1 MTGSTRT
8 LAPRAPNAVRAAASG
23 PPTSPAG
30 PALRQVSGWPLT
42 ALLVGFPVLWLLGLS
57 GVALQVAAVPM
68 ALQLLRRGR
77 TRIPDGFGVWLLF
90 LLCSAVGVLV
100 LGVDPAGTVP
110 DSASSRLIGFGV
122 RESGFLAATVLLL
135 YVGNLSEEELPE
147 RRVLQGLSVL
157 FSWTVLGGVLALV
170 WPDASFRSPVELL
183 LPRSLA
189 DVPYVS
195 HLVHPAF
202 AQVQDFGGDPLPRPA
217 APFPYTNSW
226 GFQIVL
232 LSIWF
237 GLHTARV
244 GGRRRAA
251 GFLVLGTA
259 LVTVVC
265 SVNRGAWLGGALA
278 VVALCLSLAL
288 RGRTVPVLALLAT
301 LAVTAAALVASP
313 LGAVVDT
320 RLAHGNSDQIR
331 AFTSHRAV
339 DLALRSPVVG
349 YGSTRSAIGSPTSI
363 AVGKSADCPTCGNVP
378 IGING
383 YVFTLL
389 MSTGYVGTML
399 FFAFWG
405 SQLRRSRGDPGAVAT
420 AARITVVVAT
430 LFGFFYDLEPLVPF
444 LALGLL
450 WRRRSAGEGRVG

>member
-1 MTGSTRT
+1 MTSSPG
-8 LAPRAPNAVRAAASG
+8 G
-23 PPTSPAG
+23 PVS
-30 PALRQVSGWPLT
+30 RRVSGWPLT

-77 TRIPDGFGVWLLF
+77 TRVPDGFGVWLLF
-90 LLCSAVGVLV
+90 LLCSAAGALV

-110 DSASSRLIGFGV
+110 DSASSRLIGFAV
-122 RESGFLAATVLLL
+122 RESGYLAATVLLL
-135 YVGNLSEEELPE
+135 YVGNLSEDELPE
-147 RRVLQGLSVL
+147 RRVLHGLSML

-170 WPDASFRSPVELL
+170 LPDASFRSPVELL
-183 LPRSLA
+183 LPHSMA
-189 DVPYVS
+189 AVPYVS

-237 GLHTARV
+237 GLRTARV
-244 GGRRRAA
+244 GGRRRVTSL
-251 GFLVLGTA
+251 LVLATA

-265 SVNRGAWLGGALA
+265 SVNRGAWLGLALA
-278 VVALCLSLAL
+278 VVALCVSMAR
-288 RGRTVPVLALLAT
+288 RGRAAPVLALLAT
-301 LAVTAAALVASP
+301 LAMTAAVFLASP

-320 RLAHGNSDQIR
+320 RLANGNSDQVR
-331 AFTSHRAV
+331 AFTSQRAV
-339 DLALRSPVVG
+339 HLALRSPVVG
-349 YGSTRSAIGSPTSI
+349 YGSTRSAVGSPSSI

-389 MSTGYVGTML
+389 MSTGFVGTLL
-399 FFAFWG
+399 FFAFWV
-405 SQLRRSRGDPGAVAT
+405 SQLRRSRGDPGGVAT
-420 AARITVVVAT
+420 AARITLLVAA

-450 WRRRSAGEGRVG
+450 WRRRSAGEGRPG

>member
-1 MTGSTRT
+1 M
-8 LAPRAPNAVRAAASG
+8 PRR
-23 PPTSPAG
+23 
-30 PALRQVSGWPLT
+30 VSAWPLT

-77 TRIPDGFGVWLLF
+77 TRVPRGFGVWLLF
-90 LLCSAVGVLV
+90 LLCSAAGALV

-135 YVGNLSEEELPE
+135 YVGNLSEDELPE
-147 RRVLQGLSVL
+147 RRILHGLSML
-157 FSWTVLGGVLALV
+157 FTWTVLGGVLALV
-170 WPDASFRSPVELL
+170 RPDLSFKSPMELL
-183 LPRSLA
+183 LPHSMTA
-189 DVPYVS
+189 VPYVS

-237 GLHTARV
+237 ALRTARV
-244 GGRRRAA
+244 RGRRRAVR
-251 GFLVLGTA
+251 VLILATA

-265 SVNRGAWLGGALA
+265 SVNRGAWLGLALA
-278 VVALCLSLAL
+278 VVALCVGMAR
-288 RGRTVPVLALLAT
+288 RGRTLPVLALLAT
-301 LAVTAAALVASP
+301 LAVTATVLVASP

-320 RLAHGNSDQIR
+320 RLANGNSDQIR
-331 AFTSHRAV
+331 TFTSKRAV

-363 AVGKSADCPTCGNVP
+363 AVGKSAECPTCGNVP

-389 MSTGYVGTML
+389 
-399 FFAFWG
+399 
-405 SQLRRSRGDPGAVAT
+405 DEH
-420 AARITVVVAT
+420 RI
-430 LFGFFYDLEPLVPF
+430 
-444 LALGLL
+444 
-450 WRRRSAGEGRVG
+450 RSAPCSSSPSGPPSCGAAAVTREELRPRRGSPCSSLPSSGSSTTWSRWCRSSRSASCGGGVRPARVTPG